1 MQVFLRDFCFFYQ
14 KLLYLCKIM
23 RPDLREQPKQ
33 FVPENKKD
41 QLWYT
46 ENARYVASKYNTQFN
61 SLGFRNADVNYD
73 KPVDEMLR
81 LFTYYLGKQENRDY
95 YYTTQDQTGCELPT
109 VWINGQKLTSMIDFM
124 LGTGIKMIENIE
136 PSTKAISRTA
146 VNKRTRDMELALM
159 KIEFATVFKELEDK
173 YGIAVNPLG
182 KNQFELPEEVMKYMQ
197 YDYKQYGEEIAYD
210 MVMDILYRNK
220 FILKYKQ
227 AFFYTLL
234 AGVVGIENSIIN
246 KKQVKKVIL
255 PYNLIWDNTFDDDMN
270 EGARFVGKID
280 WITPGEI
287 ISNPYYTRQLTNE
300 QIEEIK
306 KLTPDNIDKLLGEDN
321 ITTNKLKWYWNNNGV
336 PSLAATTCYWI
347 GYKELRYEKTQD
359 KYGNTHLGKI
369 KGAATSQYWAKTVYK
384 ATLLANKYVVDFG
397 EVENIVRK
405 SDDINEVS
413 LPISVFI
420 PNMVMGESRSI
431 ASRLHKHQDRIDFLN
446 NEITKTVTRA
456 KGKVFV
462 LNKNKL
468 GSSTAQEVLND
479 FERMGIHISDGGA
492 SGEDSIP
499 SDNNRIVE
507 VVDMTLDPNV
517 QQLLSLKRE
526 EERIMEEIVNV
537 PKVAMGQ
544 QQGYVGAKTQA
555 GSIAQSN
562 LGTAYLYQGFI
573 QFIEKDLQFA
583 LNQYKVSLLANDDE
597 YIPVVGDRGM
607 NYLKVT
613 KEFAFEDFGIFIRVK
628 DFIDDQ
634 AKERLLFIA
643 QAAMQNQ
650 AIDMLD
656 YISIETAKTYTE
668 LYNNLKYAIE
678 KKQRK
683 VEEQQQIQM
692 MMQQA
697 QIEQQAQLQQDMVA
711 AKEQGNNYRAELKAN
726 TQQPNNQQV
735 PQEEMQNPEAAM

>member
-1 MQVFLRDFCFFYQ
+1 
-14 KLLYLCKIM
+14 M
-23 RPDLREQPKQ
+23 RPDLREQPDQ

-61 SLGFRNADVNYD
+61 SLGFRNASVNYD
-73 KPVDEMLR
+73 KPIDEMLR

-136 PSTKAISRTA
+136 PSVKAISRTA
-146 VNKRTRDMELALM
+146 VNKKTLDMELALL
-159 KIEFATVFKELEDK
+159 KVEFANVFKQMEEDF
-173 YGIAVNPLG
+173 GVSVNPLG
-182 KNQFELPEEVMKYMQ
+182 TKEFELPEEVMKYMQ

-210 MVMDILYRNK
+210 MITDILHRNK
-220 FILKYKQ
+220 FMSKYKQ

-234 AGVVGIENSIIN
+234 AGVVGIENLIIN
-246 KKQVKKVIL
+246 KKQTKKIIL
-255 PYNLIWDNTFDDDMN
+255 PYNLIWDNTFDDDLN

-287 ISNPYYTRQLTNE
+287 VSNPYYTRQLSEAEVN
-300 QIEEIK
+300 EIK

-336 PSLAATTCYWI
+336 PSIAATTCYWI
-347 GYKELRYEKTQD
+347 GYKELRYEKTKD

-369 KGAATSQYWAKTVYK
+369 KGPAASQYWVKTVYK

-405 SDDINEVS
+405 SDDINDVQ
-413 LPISVFI
+413 LPITVFI

-446 NEITKTVTRA
+446 NEITKTITRA

-468 GSSTAQEVLND
+468 GSATSQEVLND
-479 FERMGIHISDGGA
+479 FERIGIHISDGGA
-492 SGEDSIP
+492 TGEDP
-499 SDNNRIVE
+499 VAADNNRIVE

-573 QFIEKDLQFA
+573 QFIEKDLQYA
-583 LNQYKVSLLANDDE
+583 LNQFKVSLLANEDE
-597 YIPVVGDRGM
+597 DIPVVGDRGM
-607 NYLKVT
+607 NFLKVT
-613 KEFAFEDFGIFIRVK
+613 KDFMFEDFGIYVKVK

-656 YISIETAKTYTE
+656 YIAIETSKTYAE
-668 LYNNLKYAIE
+668 LQNQLRYAIE

-683 VEEQQQIQM
+683 MEEQQQIQM

-697 QIEQQAQLQQDMVA
+697 QMEQQQQLQQDMLA
-711 AKEQGNNYRAELKAN
+711 AKEQGNNYRAELKA
-726 TQQPNNQQV
+726 TQQAPPASNVAAEQPAPEGEMV
-735 PQEEMQNPEAAM
+735 GGPQ

>member
-1 MQVFLRDFCFFYQ
+1 
-14 KLLYLCKIM
+14 M
-23 RPDLREQPKQ
+23 RPDLREQPDQ

-61 SLGFRNADVNYD
+61 SLGFRNASVNYD
-73 KPVDEMLR
+73 KPIDEMLR

-136 PSTKAISRTA
+136 PSVKAISRTA
-146 VNKRTRDMELALM
+146 VNKKTLDMELALL
-159 KIEFATVFKELEDK
+159 KVEFANVFKQMEEDF
-173 YGIAVNPLG
+173 GVSVNPLG
-182 KNQFELPEEVMKYMQ
+182 TKEFELPEEVMKYMQ

-210 MVMDILYRNK
+210 MIMDILHRNK
-220 FILKYKQ
+220 FMNKYKQ

-234 AGVVGIENSIIN
+234 AGVVGIENLIIN
-246 KKQVKKVIL
+246 KKQTKKIIL
-255 PYNLIWDNTFDDDMN
+255 PYNLIWDNTFDDDLN

-287 ISNPYYTRQLTNE
+287 VSNPYYTRQLTEAEVN
-300 QIEEIK
+300 EIK

-336 PSLAATTCYWI
+336 PSIAATTCYWI
-347 GYKELRYEKTQD
+347 GYKELRYEKTKD

-369 KGAATSQYWAKTVYK
+369 KGAATSQYWVKTVYK

-405 SDDINEVS
+405 SDDINDVQ
-413 LPISVFI
+413 LPITVFI

-446 NEITKTVTRA
+446 NEITKTITRA

-468 GSSTAQEVLND
+468 GSATSQEVLND
-479 FERMGIHISDGGA
+479 FERIGIHISDGGA
-492 SGEDSIP
+492 TGEDAVAA
-499 SDNNRIVE
+499 DNNRIVE

-573 QFIEKDLQFA
+573 QFIERDLQYA
-583 LNQYKVSLLANDDE
+583 LNQFKVSLLANEDE
-597 YIPVVGDRGM
+597 DIPVVGDRGM
-607 NYLKVT
+607 NFLKIT
-613 KEFAFEDFGIFIRVK
+613 KDFMFEDFGIYVKVK
-628 DFIDDQ
+628 DFIDEQ

-656 YISIETAKTYTE
+656 YIAIETSKTYAE
-668 LYNNLKYAIE
+668 LQNQLRYAIE

-683 VEEQQQIQM
+683 MEEQQQIQM

-697 QIEQQAQLQQDMVA
+697 QMEQQQQLQQDMLA
-711 AKEQGNNYRAELKAN
+711 AKEQGNNYRAELKA
-726 TQQPNNQQV
+726 TQQPPTASNAVAEQPAPEGEMV
-735 PQEEMQNPEAAM
+735 GGPQ